1 MCRAKNVLCKPYRIG
16 LVLGLAALL
25 SAWTCTAVVNL
36 NGCADAFPHSQ
47 IGALSPNPISA
58 DIVSVV
64 LSVEGTGFV
73 SQSEIHWNKNPLP
86 TTFIDSGHLQ
96 ATVTQQTFDSFGGSA
111 GNSVMISVVSPGT
124 NSVVGCPNGGNSSTL
139 ILDIN

>member
-1 MCRAKNVLCKPYRIG
+1 MSRAKNVLCKPYRIV
-16 LVLGLAALL
+16 LVSALAALL

-36 NGCADAFPHSQ
+36 NGCPDAFPHPQ

-58 DIVSVV
+58 DTVSDV
-64 LSVEGTGFV
+64 LTVEGSGFV
-73 SQSEIHWNKNPLP
+73 TQSEIQWNKNPLP
-86 TTFIDSGHLQ
+86 TTFIDSRHLQ

-111 GNSVMISVVSPGT
+111 GNNVTISVLSPGA
-124 NSVVGCPNGGNSSTL
+124 NSVAGCPNGGSSSML